1 MIESPRTVGKLLYV
15 AISRN
20 VRRAGNRWVTPT
32 DAGPAV
38 CGYAELRASGCTF
51 VLDDDP
57 AVRAAL
63 SGLLRSAGL
72 RVVLFATAEEF
83 LRAKVQEPPAC
94 LVLDLQLPDISG
106 LELQR
111 SLAETDGPPIIF
123 ISGHANIPS
132 SVRAMKAGAVEFLVK
147 PFRDEELL
155 QAIESAIEQGEKS
168 EAMWQSRSELAG
180 LRAAYEH
187 LSRREREVLPLVV
200 AGLTNR
206 ESAVNLGIAEI
217 TLQVHRGQIMRK
229 LGARSV
235 PELVRMAGK
244 LGVSR
249 SQ

>member
-1 MIESPRTVGKLLYV
+1 VSFEHQVV
-15 AISRN
+15 
-20 VRRAGNRWVTPT
+20 
-32 DAGPAV
+32 
-38 CGYAELRASGCTF
+38 F

-57 AVRAAL
+57 AVREAL

-72 RVVLFATAEEF
+72 RVVLFATAKEF
-83 LRAKVQEPPAC
+83 LRAKAPEAAAC
-94 LVLDLQLPDISG
+94 LILDLQLPDISG

-111 SLAETDGPPIIF
+111 SLAETDGPPIVF

-155 QAIESAIEQGEKS
+155 QAIESAIEQDRS
-168 EAMWQSRSELAG
+168 ARQSRSELAG

-249 SQ
+249 AQ

>member
-1 MIESPRTVGKLLYV
+1 VNFEHQV
-15 AISRN
+15 
-20 VRRAGNRWVTPT
+20 
-32 DAGPAV
+32 
-38 CGYAELRASGCTF
+38 F

-57 AVRAAL
+57 AVREAL
-63 SGLLRSAGL
+63 SGLLRSVGL

-83 LRAKVQEPPAC
+83 LRAKGREAAAC
-94 LVLDLQLPDISG
+94 LVLDLQLPDING

-132 SVRAMKAGAVEFLVK
+132 SVCAMKAGAVEFLVK
-147 PFRDEELL
+147 PFDDEELL
-155 QAIESAIEQGEKS
+155 QAIASAIEQDRSVRKN
-168 EAMWQSRSELAG
+168 RSELAG
-180 LRAAYEH
+180 LREAYGH

-235 PELVRMAGK
+235 PDLVRMAGK
-244 LGVSR
+244 LGLSG

>member
-1 MIESPRTVGKLLYV
+1 MV
-15 AISRN
+15 
-20 VRRAGNRWVTPT
+20 
-32 DAGPAV
+32 
-38 CGYAELRASGCTF
+38 F

-57 AVRAAL
+57 AVRDAL

-72 RVVLFATAEEF
+72 RAVLFATAAEF
-83 LRAKVQEPPAC
+83 LRVKVKETPAC

-111 SLAETDGPPIIF
+111 SLAETAGPPIVF

-132 SVRAMKAGAVEFLVK
+132 SVRAMKAGAIEFLVK
-147 PFRDEELL
+147 PFSDEELL
-155 QAIESAIEQGEKS
+155 AAIASAIEHDRGER
-168 EAMWQSRSELAG
+168 QSRSELAG
-180 LRAAYEH
+180 LREAYGH

-200 AGLTNR
+200 AGMTNR

-244 LGVSR
+244 LGLSEPR
-249 SQ
+249 

>member
-1 MIESPRTVGKLLYV
+1 VSFEHQVVY
-15 AISRN
+15 
-20 VRRAGNRWVTPT
+20 
-32 DAGPAV
+32 
-38 CGYAELRASGCTF
+38 

-63 SGLLRSAGL
+63 AGLLRSAGL
-72 RVVLFATAEEF
+72 RTVLFATAEEF
-83 LRAKVQEPPAC
+83 LRAKVQEAPAC

-123 ISGHANIPS
+123 ISAHGSIPN

-147 PFRDEELL
+147 PFSDEELL
-155 QAIESAIEQGEKS
+155 QAIGSAIEQDRRVR
-168 EAMWQSRSELAG
+168 QSRSELAG
-180 LRAAYEH
+180 LRAAYAH

-249 SQ
+249 AQ

>member
-1 MIESPRTVGKLLYV
+1 VSFERQVV
-15 AISRN
+15 
-20 VRRAGNRWVTPT
+20 
-32 DAGPAV
+32 
-38 CGYAELRASGCTF
+38 F

-57 AVRAAL
+57 AVRVAL

-83 LRAKVQEPPAC
+83 LRAKVQESPAC

-147 PFRDEELL
+147 PFHDEELL
-155 QAIESAIEQGEKS
+155 QAIESAIEQDRS
-168 EAMWQSRSELAG
+168 VRQSRSELAG

-249 SQ
+249 PQ

>member
-1 MIESPRTVGKLLYV
+1 VSFEHQVI
-15 AISRN
+15 
-20 VRRAGNRWVTPT
+20 
-32 DAGPAV
+32 
-38 CGYAELRASGCTF
+38 F

-57 AVRAAL
+57 AVREAL

-72 RVVLFATAEEF
+72 RVVSFATAEEL
-83 LRAKVQEPPAC
+83 LRAKVPEAAAC
-94 LVLDLQLPDISG
+94 LILDLQLPDISG

-155 QAIESAIEQGEKS
+155 QAIESAIEQDRS
-168 EAMWQSRSELAG
+168 VRQSRSELAG
-180 LRAAYEH
+180 LR
-187 LSRREREVLPLVV
+187 V

-249 SQ
+249 PQ

>member
-1 MIESPRTVGKLLYV
+1 
-15 AISRN
+15 
-20 VRRAGNRWVTPT
+20 VRKVTFEQQ
-32 DAGPAV
+32 V
-38 CGYAELRASGCTF
+38 VF

-57 AVRAAL
+57 GIREAL
-63 SGLLRSAGL
+63 SGLLRSVGL
-72 RVVLFATAEEF
+72 RVGLFADAAEF
-83 LRAKVQEPPAC
+83 LRAKGKEPPAC

-106 LELQR
+106 LELQS
-111 SLAETDGPPIIF
+111 SLGGSDGPPIVF

-147 PFRDEELL
+147 PFSDEEVLE
-155 QAIESAIEQGEKS
+155 AIWNAIAQGKKS
-168 EAMWQSRSELAG
+168 QESRSELAG
-180 LRAAYEH
+180 LQAAYAH

-235 PELVRMAGK
+235 PDLVRMAGK
-244 LGVSR
+244 LR
-249 SQ
+249 LI

>member
-1 MIESPRTVGKLLYV
+1 
-15 AISRN
+15 
-20 VRRAGNRWVTPT
+20 VRDVTFEQQ
-32 DAGPAV
+32 V
-38 CGYAELRASGCTF
+38 VF
-51 VLDDDP
+51 VVDDDP
-57 AVRAAL
+57 DVREAL

-72 RVVLFATAEEF
+72 KVVTFADAAEF
-83 LRAKVQEPPAC
+83 LRAKVTEEPAC

-111 SLAETDGPPIIF
+111 SLADTDGPPIVF

-132 SVRAMKAGAVEFLVK
+132 SVRAMKAGAIEFLVK
-147 PFRDEELL
+147 PFRDDEVLE
-155 QAIESAIEQGEKS
+155 AIWNAIAQGQKTQ
-168 EAMWQSRSELAG
+168 QSRSELAG
-180 LRAAYEH
+180 LQAAYAH

-235 PELVRMAGK
+235 PDLVRMAGK
-244 LGVSR
+244 LR
-249 SQ
+249 LI

>member
-1 MIESPRTVGKLLYV
+1 MSFEHQVI
-15 AISRN
+15 
-20 VRRAGNRWVTPT
+20 
-32 DAGPAV
+32 
-38 CGYAELRASGCTF
+38 F

-57 AVRAAL
+57 AVREAL

-72 RVVLFATAEEF
+72 RVVSFATAEEL
-83 LRAKVQEPPAC
+83 LRAKVPEAAAC
-94 LVLDLQLPDISG
+94 LILDLQLPDISG

-155 QAIESAIEQGEKS
+155 QAIESAIEQDRS
-168 EAMWQSRSELAG
+168 VRQSRSELAG
-180 LRAAYEH
+180 LRAAYAH

-249 SQ
+249 AQ

>member
-1 MIESPRTVGKLLYV
+1 
-15 AISRN
+15 
-20 VRRAGNRWVTPT
+20 VTF
-32 DAGPAV
+32 DQQMV
-38 CGYAELRASGCTF
+38 F

-57 AVRAAL
+57 AVREAL

-72 RVVLFATAEEF
+72 RAVLFATAAEF
-83 LRAKVQEPPAC
+83 LRAKVKETPAC

-111 SLAETDGPPIIF
+111 SLAETAGPPIVF

-132 SVRAMKAGAVEFLVK
+132 SVRAMKAGAIEFLVK
-147 PFRDEELL
+147 PFSDEELL
-155 QAIESAIEQGEKS
+155 AAIASAIEHDRGER
-168 EAMWQSRSELAG
+168 QSRSELVG
-180 LRAAYEH
+180 LREAYGH

-200 AGLTNR
+200 AGMTNR

-235 PELVRMAGK
+235 PDLVRMAGK
-244 LGVSR
+244 LGLSEPR
-249 SQ
+249 

>member
-1 MIESPRTVGKLLYV
+1 VNFEHQVV
-15 AISRN
+15 
-20 VRRAGNRWVTPT
+20 
-32 DAGPAV
+32 
-38 CGYAELRASGCTF
+38 F

-57 AVRAAL
+57 AVREAL
-63 SGLLRSAGL
+63 SGLLRSVGL

-83 LRAKVQEPPAC
+83 LRAKGREVAAC
-94 LVLDLQLPDISG
+94 LVLDLQLPDING

-132 SVRAMKAGAVEFLVK
+132 SVCAMKAGAVEFLVK
-147 PFRDEELL
+147 PFDDEELL
-155 QAIESAIEQGEKS
+155 QAIASAIEQDRS
-168 EAMWQSRSELAG
+168 VRQNRSELAG
-180 LRAAYEH
+180 LREAYGH

-235 PELVRMAGK
+235 PDLVRMAGK
-244 LGVSR
+244 LGLSG

>member
-1 MIESPRTVGKLLYV
+1 
-15 AISRN
+15 
-20 VRRAGNRWVTPT
+20 VRKGTFEQQLV
-32 DAGPAV
+32 
-38 CGYAELRASGCTF
+38 F

-57 AVRAAL
+57 DVREAL

-72 RVVLFATAEEF
+72 RVKLFADAAEF
-83 LRAKVQEPPAC
+83 LRAKGKEPAVC
-94 LVLDLQLPDISG
+94 LILDLQLPDISG
-106 LELQR
+106 LELQS
-111 SLAETDGPPIIF
+111 SLAESDGPPIVF

-147 PFRDEELL
+147 PFSDEELL
-155 QAIESAIEQGEKS
+155 DAIENAIAQGKRTQE
-168 EAMWQSRSELAG
+168 SRSELAC
-180 LRAAYEH
+180 LRAAYAH

-244 LGVSR
+244 LR
-249 SQ
+249 LF

>member
-1 MIESPRTVGKLLYV
+1 
-15 AISRN
+15 
-20 VRRAGNRWVTPT
+20 VTFEQQ
-32 DAGPAV
+32 V
-38 CGYAELRASGCTF
+38 VF

-57 AVRAAL
+57 LVREAL
-63 SGLLRSAGL
+63 SALLRSAGL
-72 RVVLFATAEEF
+72 RVVLFSTAAEL
-83 LRAKVQEPPAC
+83 LRAKVKDAPAC

-111 SLAETDGPPIIF
+111 SLAETDGPPIVF

-132 SVRAMKAGAVEFLVK
+132 SVTAMKAGAVEFLVK
-147 PFRDEELL
+147 PFSDVELL
-155 QAIESAIEQGEKS
+155 LAIESAIEQDREVR
-168 EAMWQSRSELAG
+168 QSRSELAG
-180 LRAAYEH
+180 LREAYEH

-244 LGVSR
+244 LGVSGTR
-249 SQ
+249 

>member
-1 MIESPRTVGKLLYV
+1 VSFEHQVI
-15 AISRN
+15 
-20 VRRAGNRWVTPT
+20 
-32 DAGPAV
+32 
-38 CGYAELRASGCTF
+38 F

-57 AVRAAL
+57 AVREAL

-72 RVVLFATAEEF
+72 RVVSFATAEEL
-83 LRAKVQEPPAC
+83 LRAKVPEAAAC
-94 LVLDLQLPDISG
+94 LILDLQLPDISG

-155 QAIESAIEQGEKS
+155 QAIESAIEQDRS
-168 EAMWQSRSELAG
+168 VRQSRSELAG
-180 LRAAYEH
+180 LRAAYAH

-249 SQ
+249 PQ

>member
-1 MIESPRTVGKLLYV
+1 MSFEHQVV
-15 AISRN
+15 
-20 VRRAGNRWVTPT
+20 
-32 DAGPAV
+32 
-38 CGYAELRASGCTF
+38 F

-57 AVRAAL
+57 AVREAL
-63 SGLLRSAGL
+63 SSLLRSAGL
-72 RVVLFATAEEF
+72 RVVLFATAAEF
-83 LRAKVQEPPAC
+83 LRAKVQETPAC
-94 LVLDLQLPDISG
+94 LLLDLQLPDISG

-123 ISGHANIPS
+123 ISGHASIPS

-147 PFRDEELL
+147 PFNDEELL
-155 QAIESAIEQGEKS
+155 QAIESAIEQDRS
-168 EAMWQSRSELAG
+168 VRQSRSELAG

-249 SQ
+249 PL

>member
-1 MIESPRTVGKLLYV
+1 MSFEHQVI
-15 AISRN
+15 
-20 VRRAGNRWVTPT
+20 
-32 DAGPAV
+32 
-38 CGYAELRASGCTF
+38 F

-57 AVRAAL
+57 AVREAL

-72 RVVLFATAEEF
+72 RVVSFATAEEL
-83 LRAKVQEPPAC
+83 LRAKVPEAAAC
-94 LVLDLQLPDISG
+94 LILDLQLPDISG

-155 QAIESAIEQGEKS
+155 QAIESAIEQDRS
-168 EAMWQSRSELAG
+168 VRQSRSELAG
-180 LRAAYEH
+180 LRAAYAH

-249 SQ
+249 PQ

>member
-1 MIESPRTVGKLLYV
+1 VSFEHQVV
-15 AISRN
+15 
-20 VRRAGNRWVTPT
+20 
-32 DAGPAV
+32 
-38 CGYAELRASGCTF
+38 F

-57 AVRAAL
+57 AVREAL

-72 RVVLFATAEEF
+72 RVVSFATAEEL
-83 LRAKVQEPPAC
+83 LRAKVPEAAAC
-94 LVLDLQLPDISG
+94 LILDLQLPDISG

-111 SLAETDGPPIIF
+111 LLAETGGPPIIF
-123 ISGHANIPS
+123 ISGHANIPN

-155 QAIESAIEQGEKS
+155 QAIESAIEQDRS
-168 EAMWQSRSELAG
+168 VRQSRSELAG
-180 LRAAYEH
+180 LRAAYAH

-206 ESAVNLGIAEI
+206 QSAVNLGIAEI

-249 SQ
+249 PQ

>member
-1 MIESPRTVGKLLYV
+1 
-15 AISRN
+15 
-20 VRRAGNRWVTPT
+20 VRKVTFEQQ
-32 DAGPAV
+32 V
-38 CGYAELRASGCTF
+38 VF

-57 AVRAAL
+57 GIREAL
-63 SGLLRSAGL
+63 SGLLRSVGL
-72 RVVLFATAEEF
+72 RVGLFADAAEF
-83 LRAKVQEPPAC
+83 LRAKGKEPPAC

-111 SLAETDGPPIIF
+111 SLAESDGPPIVF

-147 PFRDEELL
+147 PFSDEEVLEAIWNAIAQGKQS
-155 QAIESAIEQGEKS
+155 QA
-168 EAMWQSRSELAG
+168 SRSELAG
-180 LRAAYEH
+180 LREAYAH

-235 PELVRMAGK
+235 PDLVRMAGK
-244 LGVSR
+244 LR
-249 SQ
+249 LI